1 MSKYRVVR
9 EDYYNERGISFDTC
23 FFIQKQKSFL
33 FFKRWVYITHK
44 DVGIK
49 TLNKVPLHFKGGLL
63 EAEDFIK
70 DVLSKDIMING
81 HHLCVLREYDS
92 KGITI

>member
-1 MSKYRVVR
+1 M
-9 EDYYNERGISFDTC
+9 
-23 FFIQKQKSFL
+23 
-33 FFKRWVYITHK
+33 
-44 DVGIK
+44 GIK
-49 TLNKVPLHFKGGLL
+49 TLNKVPLYFKGGLL

-92 KGITI
+92 KGVSI